1 MSETDHGNG
10 SQMRVPSATSG
21 IVVSN
26 PAHKRI
32 PAHSNDSKPD
42 IKIVVTEQK
51 APETV
56 SNIRLLVRKPRK
68 EDLTKVINKFTKT
81 RSTEYKPQER
91 FLILGGSSPDRDV
104 SSLISDS
111 FNIPKFVDDT
121 GSEIGVTFVK
131 CPECGK
137 KLKQRSYRSHLR
149 THLGEKQFKCD
160 LCNDTFTRKNDVKR
174 HKKLIHEK
182 PRDHQ
187 CHKCE
192 KYFLTQ
198 ENLRTHELTHLSELR
213 CRECGHGFGKL
224 KYYEDHI
231 KFVHPA
237 GRGYLAKSEE
247 AGEDEESIDS
257 PPEPGDREPAILRR
271 PEKRHSEIDV
281 NVPIHDVK
289 KSKLTVLANTPSILV
304 DTKEVGSPE
313 EESETVLGPRPS
325 DTSPPGL
332 GQLVEMPDG
341 TFVIVNGDTDET
353 AGSEEEEQG
362 ESQVRHHLMVT
373 RLF

>member
-1 MSETDHGNG
+1 MSDSGYESHI
-10 SQMRVPSATSG
+10 RVPSATAG

-68 EDLTKVINKFTKT
+68 EDLTNVIKNFTKT

-121 GSEIGVTFVK
+121 GAETGVTFVR

-187 CHKCE
+187 CQKCE

-237 GRGYLAKSEE
+237 GRGQIAESRE
-247 AGEDEESIDS
+247 AEEDEEDIDS
-257 PPEPGDREPAILRR
+257 PADRDPAILRR
-271 PEKRHSEIDV
+271 PEKRHSEMDIDV
-281 NVPIHDVK
+281 PVHDVK
-289 KSKLTVLANTPSILV
+289 KSKLTVIANTPSIVV
-304 DTKEVGSPE
+304 DTDEALGEDGSPE
-313 EESETVLGPRPS
+313 GKSGPGLS
-325 DTSPPGL
+325 DAAHPGL

-341 TFVIVNGDTDET
+341 TFVIVNGETDET
-353 AGSEEEEQG
+353 SGSEEEEQG
-362 ESQVRHHLMVT
+362 ESQVRH
-373 RLF
+373 